1 MICDVCQQP
10 MGDVEGP
17 PRTAAGEPAH
27 AECLLEHKRDVAAG
41 AIENARETLLDDD
54 RLGEASDEYEAGW
67 VDALIAMDLLLTDPT
82 AFYDD
87 DD

>member
-10 MGDVEGP
+10 ISSENP
-17 PRTAAGEPAH
+17 SRTVAGEPAH
-27 AECLLEHKRDVAAG
+27 DDCRRALAAG
-41 AIENARETLLDDD
+41 TVETARETLLDDD
-54 RLGEASDEYEAGW
+54 RLGEASSQYAAGW
-67 VDALIAMDLLLTDPT
+67 IDALIAMDMLLTDPA